1 MNLLYALLYNIGRGV
16 FLEVLL
22 EGVVSSISVVLIVG
36 DLNWCWKVICDL
48 IQKKRLYSI
57 SNKILGVKDVVETF
71 SGR

>member
-1 MNLLYALLYNIGRGV
+1 MNLLYALLYNIGCGV

-36 DLNWCWKVICDL
+36 DLNWCGKVICDL

-57 SNKILGVKDVVETF
+57 SDKILGVKDVVETF